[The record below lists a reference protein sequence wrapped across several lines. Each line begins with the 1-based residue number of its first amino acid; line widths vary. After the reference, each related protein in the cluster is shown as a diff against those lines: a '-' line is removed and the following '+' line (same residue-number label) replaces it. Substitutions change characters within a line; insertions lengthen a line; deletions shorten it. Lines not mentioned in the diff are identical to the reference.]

1 MRAADSPLFVSRGG
15 KRTMRMMKAWKDITA
30 VPTSKPVV
38 YAFTLFLMLMMIVL
52 LFKGKDIPANMTS
65 LLSIIAPVIYG
76 GYYAK
81 SGYEHRVDRQYGF
94 NYEEPQYPQME
105 ETDDGSDEG

>member
-1 MRAADSPLFVSRGG
+1 MRIVGSRLFVSRG
-15 KRTMRMMKAWKDITA
+15 RQRIMQMMKRWKDITA

-81 SGYEHRVDRQYGF
+81 SGYEHRVDRQYGIS
-94 NYEEPQYPQME
+94 NHEWE
-105 ETDDGSDEG
+105 ETNDGSDEG